1 MSDIKPRAAIFVAR
15 GEKVL
20 YKLNPGGGFPKDANG
35 NQVSQGQFEEILGT
49 MVEHGISLIGISG
62 WHNQFEPEKGDRI
75 VVLTNEAQMAAQRQ
89 EQRCRQV
96 AEDFV
101 FSLKEL
107 VDDGLVVFPES

>member
-1 MSDIKPRAAIFVAR
+1 MSDIKPRAALLVMR
-15 GEKVL
+15 GERVR
-20 YKLNPGGGFPKDANG
+20 YRMIPGSQFPKDENG
-35 NQVSQGQFEEILGT
+35 NRISQQAFEEILG
-49 MVEHGISLIGISG
+49 SLQEQGYPLLG
-62 WHNQFEPEKGDRI
+62 LTAGYLPEPEKGDRI